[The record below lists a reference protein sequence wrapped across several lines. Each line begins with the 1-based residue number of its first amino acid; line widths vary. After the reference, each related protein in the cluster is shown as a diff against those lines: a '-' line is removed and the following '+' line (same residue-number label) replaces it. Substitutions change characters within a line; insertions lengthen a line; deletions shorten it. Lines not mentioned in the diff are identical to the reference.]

1 MLRLRPLSGRACAP
15 LPTRDAAR
23 AMLKGLHVQDFHPLT
38 GGQYARW
45 GHLGR
50 VGCRWEARA

>member
-23 AMLKGLHVQDFHPLT
+23 AMLEGLRMQDFRPLT
-38 GGQYARW
+38 GGQYAR
-45 GHLGR
+45 
-50 VGCRWEARA
+50 